1 MTPPLFRMVG
11 GFLKYGLVAD
21 NQFYCSR
28 TVLVQH
34 FSAFST
40 GVGGTQKM
48 LLGFYFE
55 LHPNLMIQTSTARMG
70 LSTMCEQSVFTYLEQ
85 QRQESSAGL
94 GS

>member
-1 MTPPLFRMVG
+1 
-11 GFLKYGLVAD
+11 
-21 NQFYCSR
+21 
-28 TVLVQH
+28 
-34 FSAFST
+34 
-40 GVGGTQKM
+40 M